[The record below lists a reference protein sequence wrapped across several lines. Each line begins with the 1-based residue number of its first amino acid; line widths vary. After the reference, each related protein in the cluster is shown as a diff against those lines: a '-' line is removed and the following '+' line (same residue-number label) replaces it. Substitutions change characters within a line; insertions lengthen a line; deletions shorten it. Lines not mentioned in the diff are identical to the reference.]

1 MTRASS
7 IEIQKQDQIAPGDS
21 PLLTEGTRLAPE
33 DPPIITEGTRL
44 APDLADRGA
53 GPCAEGNDEGDPP
66 SCAAALTGDN
76 GGGTSGNHG
85 NGTAG

>member
-1 MTRASS
+1 MKQTSS
-7 IEIQKQDQIAPGDS
+7 KELQEQGH
-21 PLLTEGTRLAPE
+21 LGPE
-33 DPPIITEGTRL
+33 HPPIITEGTRP

-53 GPCAEGNDEGDPP
+53 GPCHQP
-66 SCAAALTGDN
+66 SDAAALTGEN

>member
-1 MTRASS
+1 MNRKSS
-7 IEIQKQDQIAPGDS
+7 KDIQEHDQVAQVRPPI
-21 PLLTEGTRLAPE
+21 LTEGN
-33 DPPIITEGTRL
+33 RL

-53 GPCAEGNDEGDPP
+53 GARVDGDEGSPP
-66 SCAAALTGDN
+66 NNAAALTGDN

>member
-1 MTRASS
+1 MPPSTTVN
-7 IEIQKQDQIAPGDS
+7 EQDEIAPGN
-21 PLLTEGTRLAPE
+21 
-33 DPPIITEGTRL
+33 PPIPTEGTRL

-53 GPCAEGNDEGDPP
+53 GACADGDADRRP
-66 SCAAALTGDN
+66 SDAAVRTVVS